1 MSATGGGLNAGE
13 GASQGMLMGVVGVSC
28 LVVLSFFK
36 EENTLCKVLIFCT
49 SVDKVPC
56 WGCMTSFDTG
66 GLLLSSKGSSFKG
79 Y

>member
-13 GASQGMLMGVVGVSC
+13 GVSQGMLMGVVGVSC

-36 EENTLCKVLIFCT
+36 EENTLCKVLKFCT

-56 WGCMTSFDTG
+56 LGGMTSFETG
-66 GLLLSSKGSSFKG
+66 GLLLSSKGFSFKG
-79 Y
+79 C